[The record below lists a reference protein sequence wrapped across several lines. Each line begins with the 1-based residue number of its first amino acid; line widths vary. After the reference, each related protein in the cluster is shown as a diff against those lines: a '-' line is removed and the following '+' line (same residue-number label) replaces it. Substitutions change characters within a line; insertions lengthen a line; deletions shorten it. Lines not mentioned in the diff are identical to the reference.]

1 MTLVTDRLI
10 VRPFTFDDCDFI
22 INLLNQASFIRYI
35 ADKNVRNTDDAKQYL
50 LAGPMASY
58 DKFGFGL
65 SMVML
70 KSTNT
75 PIGMCGLLKRDELNH
90 PDLGYAFLTEYCGAG
105 YALESAKS
113 VLAAGVEKYN
123 LSTVLAVTLPDNARS
138 NHLLQQADFN
148 QNGTIPLYGSDNN
161 LYVFEK

>member
-22 INLLNQASFIRYI
+22 INLLNQESFIRYI

-70 KSTNT
+70 KSTDT

-90 PDLGYAFLTEYCGAG
+90 PDLGYAFLPKYCGAG
-105 YALESAKS
+105 YALESAKA

-138 NHLLQQADFN
+138 NHLLQQAGFN
-148 QNGTIPLYGSDNN
+148 QNSTIPLYGSDNN